1 MESAA
6 AVRAR
11 LEKQKESKRPLSD
24 RKGKLDSKFKGGRST
39 STKEVKE
46 LKQYPKKQ
54 DVVKQKSAASH
65 QLRPDT
71 LNESKQR
78 PLHQK
83 VLEPRFEECFTST
96 QETKEL
102 KMWPKKISSDKKRSV
117 ASCQAQLQILRESNQ
132 RLLDQKGMLESKLEE
147 VLSTSTQEIEVLK
160 HQLMKLDCDKQA
172 LHAEMLSIL
181 AAHKLEGKKHRH
193 QLSEIGDKVKQCQ
206 KFSSSL
212 EQKITSADEEI
223 DLKSER
229 LEKTRQVRGQLQQEV
244 KDYKQ
249 KLANANQ
256 SGQESDIRYLKMKMT
271 LIGKQIDSITNRQI
285 AEVLRMRHLL
295 PKATE
300 DSFPD
305 RKFLCDCIQLW
316 EKSIKEL
323 DVKKQ
328 MMLKEGNDL
337 LRLIVQGRP
346 LSCLPDLKISAS
358 ELSEMTII
366 PFINIVVNTK
376 EHNGTGS
383 KRTSVSPSEVDPCTA
398 SLSPSPGNT
407 NHAVPWSL
415 FTDDRV
421 YEKVDK
427 TSIASS
433 QVQKLATKL
442 KNVVISDNDGA
453 ESATHPRLSHQLR
466 SRSERHDIKCAVD
479 EVQTKN
485 NKRFLGISLKNI
497 LERELQLKLHART
510 GSASKAPWADVTQ
523 EGAAALPKGLK
534 WKGLDC
540 SGNSSDVCSICL
552 EGFYGYKTLTLDCLH
567 VFHNIC
573 IKDWLKI
580 ESSCPNCRSYSIVE
594 EEYPP
599 LSRK

>member
-328 MMLKEGNDL
+328 MML
-337 LRLIVQGRP
+337 
-346 LSCLPDLKISAS
+346 
-358 ELSEMTII
+358 
-366 PFINIVVNTK
+366 NTK

-415 FTDDRV
+415 FTALDDRV